1 MIKKHESEAG
11 RSLVVF
17 PIQILLISKYPYNFL
32 DFNSTAMKFRL
43 IYNISM
49 LFQMIS
55 MMSLITEGKML
66 FLRQPFA
73 N

>member
-17 PIQILLISKYPYNFL
+17 LIQILLISNRYNFL
-32 DFNSTAMKFRL
+32 DFNSTAMKVRL
-43 IYNISM
+43 ISNISM
-49 LFQMIS
+49 LFQMIY
-55 MMSLITEGKML
+55 MMSLITEAKML
-66 FLRQPFA
+66 FLRHAFA